1 MYLSLRNFTFVHV
14 CLHCS
19 IMSSNRKNNEPE
31 LKLTEEQTFKI
42 VELYHEET
50 SLWNVYVGSPYTL
63 QLLISM
69 CNKKHANWNH
79 EHVLSL
85 HSCVLQQKQL

>member
-14 CLHCS
+14 CLLCT

-42 VELYHEET
+42 IELYREEI
-50 SLWNVYVGSPYTL
+50 SLWNVGS
-63 QLLISM
+63 
-69 CNKKHANWNH
+69 AN
-79 EHVLSL
+79 
-85 HSCVLQQKQL
+85 